1 MVDTRV
7 VRLLWF
13 AMPSRYS
20 ATEVRPGVSRSVVHT
35 DHLMVA
41 IIDFSGGPWAEPEP
55 FHAHPHEQI
64 SYVAEGEILF
74 YCDDESAQRLT
85 AGDVFAVESGRKHA
99 IRLLTGCAR
108 LVDSFSPIRQDFLP
122 RS

>member
-1 MVDTRV
+1 
-7 VRLLWF
+7 
-13 AMPSRYS
+13 MPSRYS
-20 ATEVRPGVSRSVVHT
+20 SVEVKPGVSRSVVHT

-41 IIDFSGGPWAEPEP
+41 IIDFTGGPWAEPEP
-55 FHAHPHEQI
+55 YHSHPHEQI

-74 YCDDESAQRLT
+74 YCEDEPVQSLK

-99 IRLLTGCAR
+99 VRLLTASAR

-122 RS
+122 KS